1 MNGLEN
7 NNTLD
12 SSQKI
17 NDGQYI
23 NNAPNNNQTPK
34 LEKVKKNNTKIGA
47 LVVIL
52 IILILAL
59 IGVITIK
66 VIYDSQN
73 QFKVLVTNTFGYL
86 ENNIQNYSKSTGT
99 FSLKLNVSSSD
110 KDVNELLKV
119 FDKFDLEGE
128 YGVDFDNKLM
138 FLDLKSKYD
147 NDKLIN
153 CNLYI
158 EDRMSY
164 TYLEDIYDKHIK
176 SDLGETKDLFNK
188 TNIDNY
194 RVILNSVYDA
204 VTKALKDDYFETSKV
219 TMDGKKLTK
228 TVLNITAK
236 NYETINKDILNTLL
250 GDSNFLKSVSSVTSK
265 TEDEIKKNIYD
276 RLDAKFS
283 GSDLTVTLY
292 TNNYKFYKLE
302 CKSEDSLIEITKEG
316 EDTYN
321 YNIVSIFSTTTTN
334 YETSSSDNISGTV
347 KISKEN
353 NNKVVSFSLTDE
365 NGFSYK
371 MTLKTSVQYGKDV
384 SKRNI
389 ESSINKEDLTNEDI
403 SNIYSN
409 LLDQKGIRN
418 LLFEIYK
425 IYGFSF
431 NLDNDSYIDDS
442 YLDSSYNDDFHL

>member
-1 MNGLEN
+1 MERFLIY
-7 NNTLD
+7 TKLFTD
-12 SSQKI
+12 S
-17 NDGQYI
+17 NR
-23 NNAPNNNQTPK
+23 
-34 LEKVKKNNTKIGA
+34 
-47 LVVIL
+47 
-52 IILILAL
+52 
-59 IGVITIK
+59 
-66 VIYDSQN
+66 
-73 QFKVLVTNTFGYL
+73 
-86 ENNIQNYSKSTGT
+86 
-99 FSLKLNVSSSD
+99 
-110 KDVNELLKV
+110 
-119 FDKFDLEGE
+119 
-128 YGVDFDNKLM
+128 LM

-188 TNIDNY
+188 TNINDY
-194 RVILNSVYDA
+194 KVILNSLYNA
-204 VTKALKDDYFETSKV
+204 VTIALKDDYFESSRV

-228 TVLNITAK
+228 TVLNINAK

-250 GDSNFLKSVSSVTSK
+250 GDSNFLKSVSNVTSK

-276 RLDAKFS
+276 RLDAKFNGNDS
-283 GSDLTVTLY
+283 TITLY

-302 CKSEDSLIEITKEG
+302 CKSKDSLIEITKEG

-321 YNIVSIFSTTTTN
+321 YNIVSGSSTTTN
-334 YETSSSDNISGTV
+334 NETSSSDNISGTV

-389 ESSINKEDLTNEDI
+389 ESSINKEDLTDEDI

-409 LLDQKGIRN
+409 LLDQKGISN
-418 LLFEIYK
+418 LLSEIYK

-442 YLDSSYNDDFHL
+442 YIDSSYNDDFHL

>member
-1 MNGLEN
+1 MNELEN

-34 LEKVKKNNTKIGA
+34 LKKVKKNNTKTGA

-128 YGVDFDNKLM
+128 YGVDFDNRLM

-188 TNIDNY
+188 TNINDY
-194 RVILNSVYDA
+194 KVILNSVYNA
-204 VTKALKDDYFETSKV
+204 VTIALKDDYFETSRV

-228 TVLNITAK
+228 TVLNINAK

-250 GDSNFLKSVSSVTSK
+250 GDSNFLKSAANLTNR
-265 TEDEIKKNIYD
+265 TEAEIKENIQYG
-276 RLDAKFS
+276 LDTKFS
-283 GSDLTVTLY
+283 GNDSTITLY

-302 CKSEDSLIEITKEG
+302 CKSKDSLIEITKEG

-321 YNIVSIFSTTTTN
+321 YNIVSGSSTTTN

-389 ESSINKEDLTNEDI
+389 ESSINKEDLTDEDI

-409 LLDQKGIRN
+409 LLDQKGISN
-418 LLFEIYK
+418 LLSEIYK

-442 YLDSSYNDDFHL
+442 YIDSSYNDDFHL

>member
-12 SSQKI
+12 SSKKI

-23 NNAPNNNQTPK
+23 NNASNNNQTPK
-34 LEKVKKNNTKIGA
+34 LKKVKKNNTKTGA

-164 TYLEDIYDKHIK
+164 TYLEDIYDKQIK

-188 TNIDNY
+188 TNINDY
-194 RVILNSVYDA
+194 KVILNSVYNA
-204 VTKALKDDYFETSKV
+204 VTKALKDDYFETSRV

-228 TVLNITAK
+228 TVLNINAK
-236 NYETINKDILNTLL
+236 NYETINKDILNILL
-250 GDSNFLKSVSSVTSK
+250 GDSNFLKSVSNVTSK

-276 RLDAKFS
+276 RLDAKFNGNDS
-283 GSDLTVTLY
+283 TITLY

-302 CKSEDSLIEITKEG
+302 CKSKDSLIEITKEG

-321 YNIVSIFSTTTTN
+321 YNIVSGSSTTTN

-389 ESSINKEDLTNEDI
+389 ESSINKEDLTDEDI

-409 LLDQKGIRN
+409 LLDQKGISN
-418 LLFEIYK
+418 LLSEIYK

-442 YLDSSYNDDFHL
+442 YIDSSYNDDFHL

>member
-1 MNGLEN
+1 M
-7 NNTLD
+7 
-12 SSQKI
+12 
-17 NDGQYI
+17 
-23 NNAPNNNQTPK
+23 
-34 LEKVKKNNTKIGA
+34 
-47 LVVIL
+47 
-52 IILILAL
+52 
-59 IGVITIK
+59 
-66 VIYDSQN
+66 
-73 QFKVLVTNTFGYL
+73 
-86 ENNIQNYSKSTGT
+86 
-99 FSLKLNVSSSD
+99 
-110 KDVNELLKV
+110 LKV

-128 YGVDFDNKLM
+128 YGVDFDNRLM

-164 TYLEDIYDKHIK
+164 TYLEDNYDKHIK

-188 TNIDNY
+188 TNINDY
-194 RVILNSVYDA
+194 KVILNSLYNA
-204 VTKALKDDYFETSKV
+204 VTIALKDDYFESSRV

-228 TVLNITAK
+228 TVLNINAK

-250 GDSNFLKSVSSVTSK
+250 GDSNFLKSVSNVTSK

-276 RLDAKFS
+276 RLDAKFNGNDS
-283 GSDLTVTLY
+283 TITLY

-302 CKSEDSLIEITKEG
+302 CKSKDSLIEITKEG

-321 YNIVSIFSTTTTN
+321 YNIVSGSSTTTN
-334 YETSSSDNISGTV
+334 NETSSSDNISGTV

-389 ESSINKEDLTNEDI
+389 ESSINKEDLTDEDI

-409 LLDQKGIRN
+409 LLDQKGISN
-418 LLFEIYK
+418 LLSEIYK

-442 YLDSSYNDDFHL
+442 YIDSSYNDDFHL

>member
-23 NNAPNNNQTPK
+23 NNASNNNQTPK
-34 LEKVKKNNTKIGA
+34 LKKVKKNNTKTGA

-128 YGVDFDNKLM
+128 YGVDFDNRLM

-188 TNIDNY
+188 TNINDY
-194 RVILNSVYDA
+194 KVILNSLYNA
-204 VTKALKDDYFETSKV
+204 VTIALKDDYFESSRV

-228 TVLNITAK
+228 TVLNINAK
-236 NYETINKDILNTLL
+236 IYETINKDILNTLL
-250 GDSNFLKSVSSVTSK
+250 GDSNFLKSVSNVTSK

-276 RLDAKFS
+276 RLDAKFNGNDS
-283 GSDLTVTLY
+283 TITLY

-302 CKSEDSLIEITKEG
+302 CKSKDSLIEITKEG

-321 YNIVSIFSTTTTN
+321 YNIVSGSSTTTN
-334 YETSSSDNISGTV
+334 NETSSSDNISGTV

-389 ESSINKEDLTNEDI
+389 ESSINKEDLTDEDI

-409 LLDQKGIRN
+409 LLDQKGISN
-418 LLFEIYK
+418 LLSEIYK

-442 YLDSSYNDDFHL
+442 YIDSSYNDDFHL

>member
-23 NNAPNNNQTPK
+23 NNASNNNQTPK
-34 LEKVKKNNTKIGA
+34 LKKVKKNNTKTGA

-128 YGVDFDNKLM
+128 YGVDFDNRLM

-188 TNIDNY
+188 TNINDY
-194 RVILNSVYDA
+194 KVILNSLYNA
-204 VTKALKDDYFETSKV
+204 VTIALKDDYFESSRV

-228 TVLNITAK
+228 TVLNINAK

-250 GDSNFLKSVSSVTSK
+250 GDSNFLKSVSNVTSK

-276 RLDAKFS
+276 RLDAKFNGNDS
-283 GSDLTVTLY
+283 TITLY

-302 CKSEDSLIEITKEG
+302 CKSKDSLIEITKEG

-321 YNIVSIFSTTTTN
+321 YNIVSGSSTTTN
-334 YETSSSDNISGTV
+334 NETSSSDNISGTV

-389 ESSINKEDLTNEDI
+389 ESSINKEDLTDEDI

-409 LLDQKGIRN
+409 LLDQKGISN
-418 LLFEIYK
+418 LLSEIYK

-442 YLDSSYNDDFHL
+442 YIDSSYNDDFHL